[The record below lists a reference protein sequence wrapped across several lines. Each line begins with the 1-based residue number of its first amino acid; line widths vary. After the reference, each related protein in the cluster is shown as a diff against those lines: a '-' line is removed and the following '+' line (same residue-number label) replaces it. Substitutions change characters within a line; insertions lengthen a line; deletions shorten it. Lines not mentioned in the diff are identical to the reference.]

1 MTTTGGISKTLR
13 YLLTLLL
20 LGLAVHLL
28 LPQLTSLAHTRQV
41 LQQMSP
47 PLVLLALSAQTVSY
61 IGSGYL
67 LQAAVRLV
75 KQRITVTQ
83 GVIITLAANS
93 MGLLA
98 GGTLTTFA
106 MTFHWIQYFGIN
118 HPGAGLAGL
127 IPLVFNNL
135 FLLLLSFFGLLY
147 LLFAH
152 ALSALQFISF
162 TAVATFAFAI
172 FLSLGWAIRQPTQL
186 LHLLHCLG
194 RRWASWRRRPYQPD
208 RTEQAVAQSY
218 LVWEQLRAGAWQRP
232 AMGTLLN
239 NGFDMLTLYLL
250 FAAANYPLRGGLL
263 VVGYG
268 LPLLL
273 GKIGLLP
280 GGVGV
285 IEGAMVALYSS
296 FGVPKAILVV
306 VILTYR
312 LLSFWLPTLL
322 GFALI
327 PYLQRRVRANQLDH
341 W

>member
-1 MTTTGGISKTLR
+1 MTTGGIGKPLR

-28 LPQLTSLAHTRQV
+28 LPQLPALEHALQV
-41 LQQMSP
+41 LHQMSP
-47 PLVLLALSAQTVSY
+47 PLVLLALSAQTASY

-75 KQRITVTQ
+75 KQRMTVTQ
-83 GVIITLAANS
+83 GVMITLAANS
-93 MGLLA
+93 MGLMA
-98 GGTLTTFA
+98 GGTLTTLA
-106 MTFHWIQYFGIN
+106 MTFHWIQFFGIN
-118 HPGAGLAGL
+118 PHGAGLAGL

-152 ALSALQFISF
+152 ALSALQFVAF
-162 TAVATFAFAI
+162 TAVAAFAFTI
-172 FLSLGWAIRQPTQL
+172 FLGLGWAVRQPAQL
-186 LHLLHCLG
+186 LHLAHSLG
-194 RRWASWRRRPYQPD
+194 RRWASWRGRPYQPA
-208 RTEQAVAQSY
+208 RTEQAIAQSY
-218 LVWEQLRAGAWQRP
+218 LVWAQLRAGEWRRP
-232 AMGTLLN
+232 ALGALLN

-250 FAAANYPLRGGLL
+250 FAAANYPLRVDLL

-285 IEGAMVALYSS
+285 IEGAMVALYGS

-306 VILTYR
+306 VILAYR
-312 LLSFWLPTLL
+312 LLSFGLPTLL
-322 GFALI
+322 GFGLI
-327 PYLQRRVRANQLDH
+327 PYLQQHARANH
-341 W
+341 SGH